1 MVLQSDFVFILLDFG
16 LTMMGRGFFWWHEG
30 SSRLII
36 IVFTMVELSIVEV
49 AILFSEISAE
59 TESTCL
65 RSSVGW
71 IFVVFLDELLL
82 LPLGY
87 YIISFPLGIK
97 TIYLYFISLIS
108 YLTFFT
114 GSRISLL
121 IMFFLI
127 DPKTFLFIS
136 LGYSSL
142 LINLL
147 SFLSLKSGDLM
158 ESSKMISIFCLI

>member
-36 IVFTMVELSIVEV
+36 IVFTMVELSIIEV

-87 YIISFPLGIK
+87 YIIFLPFRYK
-97 TIYLYFISLIS
+97 NYL
-108 YLTFFT
+108 
-114 GSRISLL
+114 SLL
-121 IMFFLI
+121 HFLDFLPDIFYRLENIVIDYVLFDRSKDFSLHLLGLLFFA
-127 DPKTFLFIS
+127 
-136 LGYSSL
+136 Y
-142 LINLL
+142 
-147 SFLSLKSGDLM
+147 
-158 ESSKMISIFCLI
+158 